1 MEFILFLTLLPF
13 YLSDEL
19 KKISLGYLS
28 KRNYKIAKNNSNC
41 VYLDRSDFD
50 SNEEIHLNVTIYE
63 GELIHNFLY
72 YKESHLIP
80 NNENYQNFTY
90 SQKCFYYSKSSG
102 YFYNNIS
109 DSYCNYNSYFFK
121 VKKPITKYLLVSF
134 PEFNKSSNGSALIE
148 FSQVSKKA
156 ENLNFG
162 IIIGITVGTLYIIV
176 IIVMIIKN
184 ILKKRENDRYG
195 LNYMALPKEAYTSID
210 SILSD

>member
-1 MEFILFLTLLPF
+1 M
-13 YLSDEL
+13 
-19 KKISLGYLS
+19 
-28 KRNYKIAKNNSNC
+28 
-41 VYLDRSDFD
+41 
-50 SNEEIHLNVTIYE
+50 
-63 GELIHNFLY
+63 
-72 YKESHLIP
+72 IP

-156 ENLNFG
+156 ENLNIG

>member
-28 KRNYKIAKNNSNC
+28 KRNYKIAKNNSNF

-50 SNEEIHLNVTIYE
+50 SNEEIHLNVTIYK

-102 YFYNNIS
+102 SFYNNIS

-156 ENLNFG
+156 ENLNIG

-184 ILKKRENDRYG
+184 ILKKREKDRYG